1 MSNKH
6 SHPII
11 LKKDD
16 SQRPSRTI
24 REPIQPKILT
34 KSANKEA
41 APLVGPVIIQNKVV
55 NDGPAPPPAMKGCH
69 RMMHPHFTINQK
81 IFDFL
86 DTENCDFLCVAVVG
100 TKNSGKSTLMNIIA
114 SPDFLSIAPDTST
127 VTFLQE
133 QGVFP
138 TSGVVYEGNT
148 IDMFI
153 SQDRIV
159 FLDTSPLLSN
169 VQKRDMMVSECDD
182 IRMLSMLL
190 QLCHLVLVV
199 NDGFPDMPVARLIA
213 IADQIIPKNMPH
225 RPSFAYIGNRVQPGT
240 KIMHLDPRI
249 HSGANICVPE
259 LQHPSI
265 HLHHDIHDVI
275 QTLQEKVYMSK
286 RYSMDENEENFT
298 EKRWGQ
304 RVASVMEH
312 MKNDYFLRKYEALR
326 DKFHQPIEN

>member
-16 SQRPSRTI
+16 SQRQSRSHQA
-24 REPIQPKILT
+24 IQPKILT
-34 KSANKEA
+34 KAATNKEA
-41 APLVGPVIIQNKVV
+41 APPVIIQNKVI

-86 DTENCDFLCVAVVG
+86 DSENCDFLVVAVVG
-100 TKNSGKSTLMNIIA
+100 TKNAGKSTLMNIIA
-114 SPDFLSIAPDTST
+114 SPEFLSITPDSA
-127 VTFLQE
+127 VTFLQD

-213 IADQIIPKNMPH
+213 IADQVIPKNMPH
-225 RPSFAYIGNRVQPGT
+225 RPAFVYIGNRVQPGT
-240 KIMHLDPRI
+240 KIMQIDPRI
-249 HSGANICVPE
+249 NSGDNICVPE

-265 HLHHDIHDVI
+265 RLHHDVHEVI

-286 RYSMDENEENFT
+286 RFSMDENEENFT

-304 RVASVMEH
+304 RLTNVMEH